1 MKDMS
6 YESLIPLINQK
17 VKLVIFIGENK
28 EYIKKQLKIITKTID
43 AKSIESAVE
52 ISLSHS
58 LANDNV
64 LLSPASPS
72 FDMFENYEERGA
84 AFISAV
90 QNFVK

>member
-1 MKDMS
+1 MLRVL
-6 YESLIPLINQK
+6 SLL
-17 VKLVIFIGENK
+17 
-28 EYIKKQLKIITKTID
+28 LKYQDHT
-43 AKSIESAVE
+43 
-52 ISLSHS
+52 LSV
-58 LANDNV
+58 NDNI

>member
-1 MKDMS
+1 M
-6 YESLIPLINQK
+6 
-17 VKLVIFIGENK
+17 
-28 EYIKKQLKIITKTID
+28 ID

-52 ISLSHS
+52 ISRSHS
-58 LANDNV
+58 IVNDNI